1 MMNEH
6 ERIQDRLHDFVDDS
20 LPAGEQ
26 AALLDHV
33 DACDECRA
41 ELESLLALRE
51 ETRALPREIAPRR
64 DLWPEIQ
71 ARLHPRAPA
80 ESGETKVIEVDF
92 RAPTLRPAWHRWART
107 AAAAVVLVALSS
119 SITAYLV
126 GGRGETSYVRV
137 PVPTGQPTALAA
149 FQPMEQEYIGTLEAL
164 QGELAAK
171 RSQLAPQ
178 TVATIEENLRIIDKA
193 IRETRAALE
202 ADPGNADLP
211 LLLSDVYRK
220 KVELLESALQIPVK
234 T

>member
-6 ERIQDRLHDFVDDS
+6 ERIQDRLHDFVDDT
-20 LPAGEQ
+20 LPPVEHASV
-26 AALLDHV
+26 LDHV
-33 DACDECRA
+33 DGCDECRA

-51 ETRALPREIAPRR
+51 EARSLPREIAPRR

-71 ARLHPRAPA
+71 ARLQPRAPA
-80 ESGETKVIEVDF
+80 GKVIEVDF
-92 RAPTLRPAWHRWART
+92 RAAARRPAWHRWARM

-119 SITAYLV
+119 SITAYLL
-126 GGRGETSYVRV
+126 GGRGGTTFVRV
-137 PVPTGQPTALAA
+137 PVPMGQPTALAA
-149 FQPMEQEYIGTLEAL
+149 FHPTEQEYIGTLEAL
-164 QGELAAK
+164 QGELTA
-171 RSQLAPQ
+171 RRGELAPQ
-178 TVATIEENLRIIDKA
+178 TVATIEENLRIIDRA

-220 KVELLESALQIPVK
+220 KVELLESALQLPAK